1 MINPI
6 QFGVSFKG
14 VEQPK
19 SQDNFKGAMPVVS
32 DVRGDYEK
40 AVSNVEAVQKNTM
53 QAVSSAVGNNLN
65 LIA

>member
-19 SQDNFKGAMPVVS
+19 SQDNFKGAMPAVS
-32 DVRGDYEK
+32 DVRGDYER
-40 AVSNVEAVQKNTM
+40 AVSNVDAVQKSTM
-53 QAVSSAVGNNLN
+53 QAVSSAVGNKID